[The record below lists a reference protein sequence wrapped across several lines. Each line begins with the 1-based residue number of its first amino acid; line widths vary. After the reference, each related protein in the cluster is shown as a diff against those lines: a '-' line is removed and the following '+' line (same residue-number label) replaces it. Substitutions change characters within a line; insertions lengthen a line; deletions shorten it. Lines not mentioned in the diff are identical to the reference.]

1 MKHSLTELNDVIRNR
16 RSIFPK
22 DFSSRKVHR
31 EQIQVMLENARWA
44 PTHKM
49 TQPWAFE
56 VFMGD
61 ACANFGHD
69 HAEMYKSASGDAFM
83 EKKYEKIRLNAERSS
98 AIIAICMKRDPEEQ
112 IPLQEEI
119 SAVSMAVQ
127 NLHLT
132 ATAYGIGGYWGSGGM
147 TYSAEMKS
155 YLGLTEAD
163 RCLGFFY
170 LGYPDIE
177 WPRKKPRHEV
187 RMFTKW
193 HEE

>member
-1 MKHSLTELNDVIRNR
+1 M
-16 RSIFPK
+16 
-22 DFSSRKVHR
+22 
-31 EQIQVMLENARWA
+31 MLENARWA

-49 TQPWAFE
+49 TQPWSFE
-56 VFMGD
+56 VFMGE
-61 ACANFGHD
+61 ACTRFGKD
-69 HAEMYKSASGDAFM
+69 HAEMYKAASGDAFM
-83 EKKYEKIRLNAERSS
+83 EKKYEKIQMNAAKSS
-98 AIIAICMKRDPEEQ
+98 AIIAICMKRDEEER

-147 TYSAEMKS
+147 TYSAEMKK
-155 YLGLTEAD
+155 YLGLKEAD

-170 LGYPDIE
+170 LGYPDID
-177 WPRKKPRHEV
+177 WPRKTLRDEV

-193 HEE
+193 HED